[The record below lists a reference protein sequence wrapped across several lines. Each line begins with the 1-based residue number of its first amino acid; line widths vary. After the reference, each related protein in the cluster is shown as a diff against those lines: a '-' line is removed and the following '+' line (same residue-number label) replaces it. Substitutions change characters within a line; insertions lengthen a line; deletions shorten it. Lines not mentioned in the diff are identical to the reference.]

1 MESFIDTNILIA
13 YTFHIDSL
21 HLKAKEVFNE
31 YQTIVYSKRVKLES
45 DFIFSKK
52 RNILQKF
59 FEDLMM
65 EITYENSN
73 WSSLKNLKKLLS
85 KKDLS
90 EDDKRQIKSSL
101 DSFWAKYVNE
111 QFPSNETMHYA
122 IFGCLDDLDICSF
135 LRKSKIEKQ
144 IKITEKR
151 IKPYNRINRK
161 LNRIGVHVPDDE
173 IVLDAHDYNLKNND
187 KLDFITFD
195 SNFYNGI
202 NQIKEFSFNKIKCKD
217 DFYTRFN

>member
-1 MESFIDTNILIA
+1 M
-13 YTFHIDSL
+13 
-21 HLKAKEVFNE
+21 
-31 YQTIVYSKRVKLES
+31 
-45 DFIFSKK
+45 
-52 RNILQKF
+52 
-59 FEDLMM
+59 
-65 EITYENSN
+65 
-73 WSSLKNLKKLLS
+73 
-85 KKDLS
+85 
-90 EDDKRQIKSSL
+90 
-101 DSFWAKYVNE
+101 
-111 QFPSNETMHYA
+111 
-122 IFGCLDDLDICSF
+122 DDLDICSF

-161 LNRIGVHVPDDE
+161 LNRIGVHFPDDE